1 MLQRKP
7 MPRRAPLDADEPE
20 EGEGLRRWRPRCPPT
35 PTTFTAALPIVDKA
49 DALPQRTDLPTQ
61 VGNVQLSAI
70 PGVIL
75 ATVSARHDGTAHPLR
90 AEWVIARGTVHLF
103 AERSHTPIA
112 SMRWANRLANITVD
126 ESCALPAE
134 FVMTV
139 LSDLEIAFLRG
150 RTDADLL
157 AAADVTSVA
166 PTAAASPSGTR
177 PVVAATGGTSGTV
190 EEPNLLADLHAAVG
204 RCPWVRGVRRG
215 TAADVRHGFDYIV
228 TTADAGP
235 LYVKVAAAMSDA
247 DEYRRTHHRLAA
259 FQRTVLVVL
268 SVERAEDA
276 RAARVGA
283 ELRRL
288 YRRFGGGMM
297 LDAPSPTPPVPVA
310 DSGNTTAST
319 TPAQTTQPY
328 RILVFADA
336 PDCLLI
342 EATPETR
349 VALPTLYAPFD
360 IASVKKACDDLDIP
374 VRVSEGAVAGRWT
387 EAMLRLRRDAKNE
400 RQQRAALELNATVA
414 QLRRA
419 ADQESMTRAS
429 LIEEKVAVDERIRG
443 YKLAI
448 AQAKTNVYATG
459 TFMNPASFR
468 RIERDLEEAKVRSQ
482 QIQAELARMNEAR
495 YTAALPSRQE
505 TRARFA
511 ERFIDVARE
520 ILDPEDFRDIVDAA
534 KDDDDEGQNIS
545 VEATL

>member
-1 MLQRKP
+1 

-35 PTTFTAALPIVDKA
+35 PTPFTAALPIVDKA
-49 DALPQRTDLPTQ
+49 GTLPQRTDLPTQ
-61 VGNVQLSAI
+61 VGDVQLSAI

-75 ATVSARHDGTAHPLR
+75 ATVNARHDGTAHPLR
-90 AEWVIARGTVHLF
+90 AEWVIAHGTVHLF
-103 AERSHTPIA
+103 AERSHTPITPIA
-112 SMRWANRLANITVD
+112 SMRWANRLTDIAVD
-126 ESCALPAE
+126 ENCTLPAE

-166 PTAAASPSGTR
+166 PTAATTPSGTR
-177 PVVAATGGTSGTV
+177 PVVAGTGGTV

-215 TAADVRHGFDYIV
+215 TSADVRHGFDYIV

-276 RAARVGA
+276 RVARVGA

-297 LDAPSPTPPVPVA
+297 LDVPATPVPSTVA
-310 DSGNTTAST
+310 VGGGAPDAATTT
-319 TPAQTTQPY
+319 EPV
-328 RILVFADA
+328 RLLVFADA

-342 EATPETR
+342 EAPPGATVTLP
-349 VALPTLYAPFD
+349 ALRAPFD
-360 IASVKKACDDLDIP
+360 MATVRDACHAAGSV
-374 VRVSEGAVAGRWT
+374 VRVAEGTTTGQWT
-387 EAMLRLRRDAKNE
+387 AAMARLRNDAKTE
-400 RQQRAALELNATVA
+400 RRQRAALEMDAHIA
-414 QLRRA
+414 QLRKKGDAESVRRA
-419 ADQESMTRAS
+419 D
-429 LIEEKVAVDERIRG
+429 LHEEKIAVDERLRAC
-443 YKLAI
+443 KNALTE
-448 AQAKTNVYATG
+448 AKTAAVTRGVYMEATK
-459 TFMNPASFR
+459 FR
-468 RIERDLEEAKVRSQ
+468 ALERDLEEAKHRSQ
-482 QIQAELARMNEAR
+482 EIQATLAKLNAAR
-495 YTAALPSRQE
+495 YEVNAASSKEASL
-505 TRARFA
+505 RFC
-511 ERFIDVARE
+511 ERFLRVAKVFLDRE
-520 ILDPEDFRDIVDAA
+520 DYEDIVDAA
-534 KDDDDEGQNIS
+534 RDESDDDAGDAVDVGG
-545 VEATL
+545 EAAS